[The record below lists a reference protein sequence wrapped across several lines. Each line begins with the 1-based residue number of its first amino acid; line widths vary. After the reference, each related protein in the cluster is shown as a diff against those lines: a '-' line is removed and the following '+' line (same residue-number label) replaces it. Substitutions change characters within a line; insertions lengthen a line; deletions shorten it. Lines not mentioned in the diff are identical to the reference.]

1 MRLTAKLSAAV
12 GLCIFVVLALN
23 GFLRARADVGR
34 HEADVERDHRVLG
47 RAISQAVEH
56 VAGRDGVDRAREL
69 VADFNARDAHIEI
82 SWLEETTPSSPEVRL
97 VNVAGERDLVTRF
110 GLSAGEPATLEL
122 RETLRIEETLVAE
135 AYARSAAVALLLAF
149 VSTIVMAF
157 LGAALVGRP
166 IDALVAFARR
176 IGAGELTARAELRQ
190 GGASWGDEIALLAAE
205 LNGMSE
211 ALARTQARLEEE
223 LAARIAILEQL
234 RHADRLRVVGEISSE
249 FAHQIGTPLAA
260 VRARAQLISRGEV
273 RSERLPDA
281 AEAIVRDVDR
291 VSDSVRTMLDF
302 SRRRAGQ
309 KQRVDVTAWA
319 RSTLD
324 ILLPLATRRR
334 LAVVLEPPPSPI
346 DVVLDPIEM
355 QQALTN
361 LVMNALQASSEG
373 GRIDIVLGRA
383 GDTLRIE
390 VTDHGA
396 GIPASALPHVFE
408 PYFTTKGPG
417 EGTGLGLSVAHGIV
431 REHGGHIELAS
442 TEGQGTRVTMTL
454 PLASAS
460 PKGDGTS
467 SWSARLLARG

>member
-56 VAGRDGVDRAREL
+56 VAGRDGVERAREL
-69 VADFNARDAHIEI
+69 VQDLNARDAHIEI
-82 SWLEETTPSSPEVRL
+82 SWIEEPTEGSPSVR
-97 VNVAGERDLVTRF
+97 VMSAGGERDLVTRF
-110 GLSAGEPATLEL
+110 GLATEAPATLEL

-149 VSTIVMAF
+149 VSTIVMAA

-176 IGAGELTARAELRQ
+176 VGAGDLTARPELRS
-190 GGASWGDEIALLAAE
+190 GATSWRDEIAVLASE
-205 LNGMSE
+205 LNGMTE
-211 ALARTQARLEEE
+211 ALARTQARLDEE

-260 VRARAQLISRGEV
+260 VRARAQLISQGEV
-273 RSERLPDA
+273 RAERLRDT

-309 KQRVDVTAWA
+309 KQRVDVVGWA

-324 ILLPLATRRR
+324 ILLPLANRRR
-334 LAVVLEPPPSPI
+334 LAVILHPPPSPI
-346 DVVLDPIEM
+346 EVVLDPIEM

-361 LVMNALQASSEG
+361 LVMNAVQASSEG
-373 GRIDIVLGRA
+373 GRIDIVLERVGE
-383 GDTLRIE
+383 TLRIE

-442 TEGQGTRVTMTL
+442 TQGQGTRVTMTL
-454 PLASAS
+454 PLASS
-460 PKGDGTS
+460 LPRGDGTS
-467 SWSARLLARG
+467 SWSARLLTRP